1 MVVDGINT
9 DLKSFILGTIN
20 GDIIDNDPA
29 PSEDALLL
37 ENSFYLLLE
46 DGGKILIKT

>member
-1 MVVDGINT
+1 MVINGINT
-9 DLKSFILGTIN
+9 DLKSFILKTIN
-20 GDIIDNDPA
+20 GAITDNDPTPA
-29 PSEDALLL
+29 QDSLLL